1 MPDLVSFSGLGDQS
15 IFDSVSKSNGPD
27 IAQQFMDN
35 VETAR
40 KGLFKSGA
48 IRSFL
53 IITLAAIFVWLFL
66 KSKINKAILISVL
79 GIAILVDLWTID
91 KKFINDKYFVNKKE
105 STVPFPE
112 TVADKAILEDK
123 DPNYRVLN
131 MSVSP
136 FMDASTSYRHKSIG
150 GYHPAKLRRYQD
162 LIDRHIQGNIMN
174 IQTAFQESPTDSA
187 FRVVFSKQGVLNM
200 LNTRYIIYNPSA
212 PPLQNRYAL
221 GNAWFVSDFKF
232 VKDAD
237 EEIAVLGT
245 INPAQTAIVDEQ
257 FKSELDGFQLKKDGN
272 ATIRLT
278 EYKPNHL
285 TYESNTG
292 AEQLA
297 LFSEIYY
304 EDGWNAYVDGNLV
317 PHFRANY
324 VLRGMKVPQ
333 GKHSI
338 EFKFEPKG
346 YFTREKIS
354 FASCLILFGFFGF
367 SIFWTIKNKK
377 D

>member
-1 MPDLVSFSGLGDQS
+1 
-15 IFDSVSKSNGPD
+15 
-27 IAQQFMDN
+27 MDN

-91 KKFINDKYFVNKKE
+91 KKFINDKNFVNKKE

>member
-1 MPDLVSFSGLGDQS
+1 
-15 IFDSVSKSNGPD
+15 
-27 IAQQFMDN
+27 
-35 VETAR
+35 
-40 KGLFKSGA
+40 
-48 IRSFL
+48 
-53 IITLAAIFVWLFL
+53 
-66 KSKINKAILISVL
+66 
-79 GIAILVDLWTID
+79 
-91 KKFINDKYFVNKKE
+91 
-105 STVPFPE
+105 
-112 TVADKAILEDK
+112 
-123 DPNYRVLN
+123 
-131 MSVSP
+131 
-136 FMDASTSYRHKSIG
+136 
-150 GYHPAKLRRYQD
+150 
-162 LIDRHIQGNIMN
+162 
-174 IQTAFQESPTDSA
+174 
-187 FRVVFSKQGVLNM
+187 M

-221 GNAWFVSDFKF
+221 GNAWFVNDFKF

-237 EEIAVLGT
+237 EEIAALND
-245 INPAQTAIVDEQ
+245 INPAQTAIVDER
-257 FKSELDGFQLKKDGN
+257 FKNDLESMQLKKDNN

-324 VLRGMKVPQ
+324 VLRGMKVPS

-346 YFTREKIS
+346 YYTREKIS
-354 FASCLILFGFFGF
+354 FTSCLFLFGLVGF
-367 SIFWTIKNKK
+367 SLFWTIKNKNN
-377 D
+377 